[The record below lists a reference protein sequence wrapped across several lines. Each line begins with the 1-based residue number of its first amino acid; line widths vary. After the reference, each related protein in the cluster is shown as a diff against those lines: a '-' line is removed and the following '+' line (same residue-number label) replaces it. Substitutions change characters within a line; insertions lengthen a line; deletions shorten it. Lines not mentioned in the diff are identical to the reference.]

1 MSFDDNNN
9 NGCIKLNNGKMI
21 LRVHRAALLAS
32 VCLGVIAVSSQAFAE
47 VKALSFAINPANNTT
62 DKQPIRD
69 YMGQNDI
76 DFGAFEWAKAST
88 YFVNAAFT
96 SNGRNFSSAWY
107 QKAGNDYKF
116 FLYDSDKYKLV
127 DDPALN
133 KTNDCMAAAF
143 RDEFGDMYVLV
154 SMRGRTSV
162 SGVKY
167 YLDQLAAKYTGAK
180 LIVTYNALL
189 SASDAA
195 TLDASITDSSSG
207 AGMTSL
213 GSTEVDGT
221 AIGGVYMYPD
231 DVPAAYS
238 VSLVPN
244 SIGTKYNGTLAT
256 LGYPTKCKVI
266 FNDWDG
272 TGLQTNIVY
281 AGESVTPPTVP
292 GRDGYTFTGWD
303 HPASDFESVP
313 ASFTAT
319 AQYAENAAWLLVSG
333 EPDNLGT
340 ADPAYGTLSSIAA
353 SDAFTASVAAPA
365 VEEDATERW
374 VCTGYT
380 HYEITDVATGAKT
393 VAQEGN
399 TASFA
404 YTHVFQDELVWHF
417 TNEWLVAVSASQ
429 GGSVSVSE
437 SWVRNGETLQ
447 LVATPESGWEFLGW
461 VGDTN
466 GISDVTVTT
475 ISPAVTAARSL
486 RAVFVPTG
494 ADASVQYVATSGDD
508 ANDGYSAESPKLTI
522 QAAVNTLAE
531 AAGHGTVH
539 VAAGLYQISIS
550 ESIAVTDA
558 VKANVAVANPIAIV
572 GDTGNPEDVIVRNTS
587 TYNNAQV
594 IVFYLNHPG
603 AFVANLTVEN
613 AHRNAPQSGP
623 YGGNV
628 AIDSAGGIVSNCVIR
643 NALWYGNYGRGT
655 GAWLN
660 SANALLTHCV
670 ITNNTA
676 PGNGYQTTIGGGKG
690 LYGGLFVHVDNGN
703 VANCLIAN
711 NRDSSGWS
719 PGGQDKQSWSS
730 GVTVRE
736 GCLLNCTVVTNEA
749 RWTGGIYLHQ
759 NGYATNVV
767 VAGCVNR
774 CSYLNSLGEI
784 GWSDIGFKGALD
796 NASHCASDGGEELD
810 STCIAGTAAE
820 FFLDMAGRD
829 YRPAKNSPLINKGV
843 AYEGIASFDLL
854 GKKRVQGRAPDI
866 GCYESAPSELV
877 VIIR

>member
-1 MSFDDNNN
+1 MKKSTVKSIAF
-9 NGCIKLNNGKMI
+9 
-21 LRVHRAALLAS
+21 VAA
-32 VCLGVIAVSSQAFAE
+32 VCLCVMPFLSFAE

-69 YMGQNDI
+69 YMGLNGV
-76 DFGAFEWAKAST
+76 DFGAFETTKASS
-88 YFVNAAFT
+88 YFVNTDFK
-96 SNGRNFSSAWY
+96 SEGRNFGASCY
-107 QKAGNDYKF
+107 QNGGNDFHY
-116 FLYDSDKYKLV
+116 FLYDSDKYELV

-133 KTNDCMAAAF
+133 KTNNCMAAAF
-143 RDEFGDMYVLV
+143 RDEFGDTYVLV

-167 YLDQLAAKYTGAK
+167 YLDQLAAKYSGAK

-189 SASDAA
+189 GTSNAN
-195 TLDASITDSSSG
+195 TLNASITDSSG
-207 AGMTSL
+207 AGMTCL
-213 GSTEVDGT
+213 GRIDVDGT
-221 AIGGVYMYPD
+221 AIGGVYVYPD
-231 DVPAAYS
+231 DTPSSYF

-272 TGLQTNIVY
+272 TGLQTNIVL

-303 HPASDFESVP
+303 HPASDFASVP

-319 AQYAENAAWLLVSG
+319 AQYVSNAAWLHVSG
-333 EPDNLGT
+333 DPENLGT

-380 HYEITDVATGAKT
+380 HYEITDLATGAKT

-399 TASFA
+399 GSSFT
-404 YTHVFQDELVWHF
+404 YTHVMHDELVWHF
-417 TNEWLVAVSASQ
+417 TNEWLVSASASQ
-429 GGSVSVSE
+429 GGAVSISE

-447 LVATPESGWEFLGW
+447 LVATPEEGWEFIGW
-461 VGDTN
+461 RGDTN
-466 GISDVTVTT
+466 DVADVASASIAPT
-475 ISPAVTAARSL
+475 ITAARTL
-486 RAVFVPTG
+486 RAAFAPVG
-494 ADASVQYVATSGDD
+494 ADASVQYVATTGSD
-508 ANDGYSAESPKLTI
+508 ANDGYSAGSPKLTI

-558 VKANVAVANPIAIV
+558 VKANVAVANTIAIV
-572 GDTGNPEDVIVRNTS
+572 GATGDSEDVIVRNTS

-603 AFVANLTVEN
+603 AFVANLTAEN
-613 AHRNAPQSGP
+613 GHRNAQDVL
-623 YGGNV
+623 YGCNV
-628 AIDSAGGIVSNCVIR
+628 AIDAAGGTVSNCIVRGANSI
-643 NALWYGNYGRGT
+643 GNYSRGA

-660 SANALLTHCV
+660 SDSALLTHCV
-670 ITNNTA
+670 ITNNSAAT
-676 PGNGYQTTIGGGKG
+676 GGYQYTEGIGV
-690 LYGGLFVHVDNGN
+690 FVHVAAGK
-703 VANCLIAN
+703 VANCLIADN
-711 NRDSSGWS
+711 HDSSGTATHTNEK
-719 PGGQDKQSWSS
+719 QDWAN
-730 GVTVRE
+730 GVAVVN
-736 GCLLNCTVVTNEA
+736 GALLNCTIATNEA
-749 RWTGGIYLHQ
+749 RHTAGVYLHPT
-759 NGYATNVV
+759 GYATNVV

-774 CSYLNSLGEI
+774 CTSYVNDAPKFT
-784 GWSDIGFKGALD
+784 DIGFKGTIA
-796 NASHCASDGGEELD
+796 NASHCASDGGEAFD
-810 STCIAGTAAE
+810 STCVAGTAE
-820 FFLDMAGRD
+820 SFFENMAAHD
-829 YRPAKNSPLINKGV
+829 YRPAKGSRLVNKGV
-843 AYEGIASFDLL
+843 RYDGIASFDLL

>member
-1 MSFDDNNN
+1 MKKSTVKSIAFAA
-9 NGCIKLNNGKMI
+9 
-21 LRVHRAALLAS
+21 AALLTVMPFCS
-32 VCLGVIAVSSQAFAE
+32 FAE
-47 VKALSFAINPANNTT
+47 IKALSFAINESNGSGDGT
-62 DKQPIRD
+62 KIKD
-69 YMGQNDI
+69 YMGSNDI
-76 DFGAFEWAKAST
+76 DFGVFDYAKST
-88 YFVNAAFT
+88 GYFISADFVNE
-96 SNGRNFSSAWY
+96 GRNFKVANCDY
-107 QKAGNDYKF
+107 GGGNNHMYKF
-116 FLYDSDKYKLV
+116 AVWNSDKYELVSSLV
-127 DDPALN
+127 DYKSGEN
-133 KTNDCMAAAF
+133 VAAVF
-143 RDEFGDMYVLV
+143 RDEFGDEFALISLRATNYNASKESATL
-154 SMRGRTSV
+154 TP
-162 SGVKY
+162 VKTY
-167 YLDQLAAKYTGAK
+167 IEGIAAKYPNAK
-180 LIVTYNALL
+180 LIVTYNARL
-189 SASDAA
+189 
-195 TLDASITDSSSG
+195 SSSLADVLDTYLTETSSG
-207 AGMTSL
+207 PQMTCL
-213 GSTEVDGT
+213 GRTSADETNV
-221 AIGGVYMYPD
+221 GGVYLYPS
-231 DVPAAYS
+231 DVPASYS
-238 VSLVPN
+238 VSLVSN
-244 SIGTKYNGTLAT
+244 SIGTRFNGTLAT
-256 LGYPTKCKVI
+256 LGFPTKCTVI

-272 TGLQTNIVY
+272 TGLQTNFVY
-281 AGESVTPPTVP
+281 AGEAVTPPVP
-292 GRDGYTFTGWD
+292 PERSGYTFTGWD
-303 HPASDFESVP
+303 HPASDFASVP
-313 ASFTAT
+313 ESFTAT
-319 AQYAENAAWLLVSG
+319 AQYASNAAWLNISG
-333 EPDNLGT
+333 DPENLGT
-340 ADPAYGTLSSIAA
+340 AAPVYGAITEIAA
-353 SDAFTASVAAPA
+353 SDTFTATISNPA
-365 VEEDATERW
+365 VEEGATERW

-380 HYEITDVATGAKT
+380 HYEITDLATGAKT
-393 VAQEGN
+393 VAQEGDA
-399 TASFA
+399 ASFE
-404 YTHVFQDELVWHF
+404 YTHVFHDELVWRF

-429 GGSVSVSE
+429 GGTVSVSE
-437 SWVRNGETLQ
+437 TWVRNGDTLA
-447 LVATPESGWEFLGW
+447 LVATPDEGWEFLGW
-461 VGDTN
+461 RGDTN
-466 GISDVTVTT
+466 GIADVSSAS
-475 ISPAVTAARSL
+475 IEPAVTSARSL
-486 RAVFVPTG
+486 KAVFVPTG
-494 ADASVQYVATSGDD
+494 ADAAVQYVATTGDD

-522 QAAVNTLAE
+522 QAAVDTLAD
-531 AAGHGTVH
+531 AVGYGTVH
-539 VAAGLYQISIS
+539 VAPGLYQAQSSQSTDVGNGATAIVAISAP
-550 ESIAVTDA
+550 IAV
-558 VKANVAVANPIAIV
+558 V

-587 TYNNAQV
+587 TFNQAQA
-594 IVFYLNHPG
+594 IVLYLSHPG

-643 NALWYGNYGRGT
+643 NASWYGNYARGT

-660 SANALLTHCV
+660 SADALLTHCV
-670 ITNNTA
+670 VTNNSA

-690 LYGGLFVHVDNGN
+690 LYGGLFVHVDNGT

-784 GWSDIGFKGALD
+784 GWSDIGFKGTLA

>member
-21 LRVHRAALLAS
+21 LRAHRAALLAS

-272 TGLQTNIVY
+272 TGLQTNIVL

-303 HPASDFESVP
+303 HPASDFASVP

-319 AQYAENAAWLLVSG
+319 AQYASNAAWLNISG
-333 EPDNLGT
+333 DPENLGT
-340 ADPAYGTLSSIAA
+340 AAPVYGAITEIAA
-353 SDAFTASVAAPA
+353 SDTFTATISNPA
-365 VEEDATERW
+365 VEEGATERW

-380 HYEITDVATGAKT
+380 HYEITDLATGAKT
-393 VAQEGN
+393 VAQEGDA
-399 TASFA
+399 ASFE
-404 YTHVFQDELVWHF
+404 YTHVFHDELVWRF

-429 GGSVSVSE
+429 GGTVSVSE

-447 LVATPESGWEFLGW
+447 LVATPDEGWEFLGW
-461 VGDTN
+461 RGDTG
-466 GISDVTVTT
+466 GIADATVES
-475 ISPAVTAARSL
+475 ISPVVTSARTL
-486 RAVFVPTG
+486 RAAFAPAG
-494 ADASVQYVATSGDD
+494 ADASVQYVATTGDD
-508 ANDGYSAESPKLTI
+508 ANSGYFSEAPKRTM

-531 AAGHGTVH
+531 AAGHGTVR
-539 VAAGLYQISIS
+539 VAPGIYQTSIN
-550 ESIAVTDA
+550 ESVAIADGVM
-558 VKANVAVANPIAIV
+558 ANVALTNAIAVV
-572 GDTGNPEDVIVRNTS
+572 GDTDSPEDVIVRNS
-587 TYNNAQV
+587 SVYNLAQV
-594 IVFYLNHPG
+594 AVFYLNHSG
-603 AFVANLTVEN
+603 ASVSNLAIEN
-613 AHRNAPQSGP
+613 GHRTQTDKGP
-623 YGGNV
+623 WGGNV
-628 AIDSAGGIVSNCVIR
+628 SIDAAGGTVSNCIVRGANSI
-643 NALWYGNYGRGT
+643 GNYARGA

-676 PGNGYQTTIGGGKG
+676 AAGGYQYTEGIGV
-690 LYGGLFVHVDNGN
+690 FVHVAAGK
-703 VANCLIAN
+703 VANCLIADN
-711 NRDSSGWS
+711 HDSSS
-719 PGGQDKQSWSS
+719 ADTHKSEKQDWAN
-730 GVTVRE
+730 GVAVVN
-736 GCLLNCTVVTNEA
+736 GVLLNCTVATNEA
-749 RWTGGIYLHQ
+749 RHTAGVYLHPT
-759 NGYATNVV
+759 GYATNVV

-774 CSYLNSLGEI
+774 CAFYVNEVPKFT
-784 GWSDIGFKGALD
+784 DVGFMGTIA
-796 NASHCASDGGEELD
+796 NASHCASDGGEALD
-810 STCIAGTAAE
+810 GTCVAGTAAE
-820 FFLDMAGRD
+820 FFADFNGGD
-829 YRPAKNSPLINKGV
+829 YRLSKNSPLRNKGLE
-843 AYEGIASFDLL
+843 YDDIAEFDLL
-854 GKKRVQGRAPDI
+854 GKNRVQGSKPDI
-866 GCYESAPSELV
+866 GCFESAPSGLS

>member
-1 MSFDDNNN
+1 MKKSTVKSIAF
-9 NGCIKLNNGKMI
+9 
-21 LRVHRAALLAS
+21 AAAACLS
-32 VCLGVIAVSSQAFAE
+32 VLPFFSFAE
-47 VKALSFAINPANNTT
+47 VKALSFAIYESNGSGDGT
-62 DKQPIRD
+62 KIKD
-69 YMGQNDI
+69 YMGSNDI
-76 DFGAFEWAKAST
+76 DFGVFDFAKST
-88 YFVNAAFT
+88 GYFISADFVNE
-96 SNGRNFSSAWY
+96 GRNFKVANCDY
-107 QKAGNDYKF
+107 GGGNNHNYKF
-116 FLYDSDKYKLV
+116 AVWNSDKYELVSSLV
-127 DDPALN
+127 DYKSGEN
-133 KTNDCMAAAF
+133 VAAVF
-143 RDEFGDMYVLV
+143 RDEFGDEFALLSVRGTYKTDSSLV
-154 SMRGRTSV
+154 A
-162 SGVKY
+162 VKTY
-167 YLDQLAAKYTGAK
+167 IEGITNAWPDAKT
-180 LIVTYNALL
+180 IVTYNARL
-189 SASDAA
+189 SGTYNGNSYSNIVDTYLTETA
-195 TLDASITDSSSG
+195 TGPQMTRLGRTSG
-207 AGMTSL
+207 
-213 GSTEVDGT
+213 
-221 AIGGVYMYPD
+221 GGAYMYPVD
-231 DVPAAYS
+231 IPTSSS
-238 VSLVPN
+238 VEAVD
-244 SIGTKYNGTLAT
+244 SIGTTYPGTLVS
-256 LGYPTKCKVI
+256 LNYPTKCKVI

-272 TGLQTNIVY
+272 TGLQTNIVF
-281 AGESVTPPTVP
+281 AGDSVTPPTVP

-393 VAQEGN
+393 VAQEGD

-429 GGSVSVSE
+429 GGTVSVSE
-437 SWVRNGETLQ
+437 TWVRNGETLQ
-447 LVATPESGWEFLGW
+447 LGATPDEGWEFLGW
-461 VGDTN
+461 RGDTN
-466 GISDVTVTT
+466 GIADVSSAS
-475 ISPAVTAARSL
+475 IAPAVTAARTL
-486 RAVFVPTG
+486 RAAFVPVG
-494 ADASVQYVATSGDD
+494 ADTSVQYVATTGND
-508 ANDGYSAESPKLTI
+508 ANSGYTSESPKLTI

-613 AHRNAPQSGP
+613 AHRNAPLSGP
-623 YGGNV
+623 FGGNV

>member
-1 MSFDDNNN
+1 MKKSTVKSIAF
-9 NGCIKLNNGKMI
+9 
-21 LRVHRAALLAS
+21 AAAACLS
-32 VCLGVIAVSSQAFAE
+32 VMPFFSFAE
-47 VKALSFAINPANNTT
+47 VKALSFAIRESNGSSDGGYIKNF
-62 DKQPIRD
+62 
-69 YMGQNDI
+69 MGSNDI
-76 DFGAFEWAKAST
+76 DFGVFDYAKAT
-88 YFVNAAFT
+88 GYFISADFT
-96 SNGRNFSSAWY
+96 SGNRNYKVSNCDY
-107 QKAGNDYKF
+107 GGGNNHMYKF
-116 FLYDSDKYKLV
+116 AVWNSDKYELV
-127 DDPALN
+127 SSLGDYKTGENVAAVFRDKFGDEFALLSVRGTY
-133 KTNDCMAAAF
+133 KTDSSLAAVKTYVEQITNDW
-143 RDEFGDMYVLV
+143 
-154 SMRGRTSV
+154 S
-162 SGVKY
+162 
-167 YLDQLAAKYTGAK
+167 GAK
-180 LIVTYNALL
+180 VIVTYNARL
-189 SASDAA
+189 SGSYNENSYSNVLDKYLTETASGPQL
-195 TLDASITDSSSG
+195 TRLGRTSG
-207 AGMTSL
+207 
-213 GSTEVDGT
+213 
-221 AIGGVYMYPD
+221 GGAYMYPD
-231 DVPAAYS
+231 DLPATYS
-238 VSLVPN
+238 VTDVN
-244 SIGTKYNGTLAT
+244 DIGTLYPGTLVT
-256 LGYPTKCKVI
+256 LGYPTKCTVI

-272 TGLQTNIVY
+272 TGLQTNIVF
-281 AGESVTPPTVP
+281 AGQSVTPPTVP
-292 GRDGYTFTGWD
+292 GREGYTFTGWD

-340 ADPAYGTLSSIAA
+340 ADPAYGTLPSIAA

-417 TNEWLVAVSASQ
+417 TNEWLVTASATA
-429 GGSVSVSE
+429 GGSVSATE
-437 SWVRNGETLQ
+437 TWVRNGESLQ
-447 LVATPESGWEFLGW
+447 LVATPDEGWEFLGW
-461 VGDTN
+461 RGDTN
-466 GISDVTVTT
+466 GVAEATATT
-475 ISPAVTAARSL
+475 IAPVITSERRL
-486 RAVFVPTG
+486 RAAFTPVGVDT
-494 ADASVQYVATSGDD
+494 SVQYVATTGND

-522 QAAVNTLAE
+522 QAAVDTLAD
-531 AAGHGTVH
+531 AVGYGTVH
-539 VAAGLYQISIS
+539 VAPGLYQAQSSQSTDVGNGATAIVAISAP
-550 ESIAVTDA
+550 IAV
-558 VKANVAVANPIAIV
+558 V

-587 TYNNAQV
+587 TFNQAQA
-594 IVFYLNHPG
+594 IVLYLSHPG